1 MVDNARLPIEV
12 EAGARGGPG
21 FKTTIFAADSGHER
35 RNVDWE
41 RSRGRWDISYGITDK
56 TTLDVVRD
64 FFMAQ
69 RGRAYG
75 FRFRDWNDYTF
86 DQVIGTGDGTETAFQ
101 VFKRYGS
108 GARNFD
114 RVLTTLVA
122 GTLTVHLDDVAQES
136 GVTVDVA
143 TAIVT
148 FDAAPAED
156 AEIHFAGQFDVPAR
170 FDVDRLKIETIM
182 ADDDGNGIVGIPAI
196 PIVELRQG
204 S

>member
-21 FKTTIFAADSGHER
+21 FKTTIFAADSGHEK

-41 RSRGRWDISYGITDK
+41 RARGRWDISYGITDK
-56 TTLDVVRD
+56 PTLDVVRD

-86 DQVIGTGDGTETAFQ
+86 DQEIGTGDEATTDFQ
-101 VFKRYGS
+101 VFKRYSS
-108 GARNFD
+108 GARSFD

-122 GTLTVHLDDVAQES
+122 GSVTVYLDDVAQ
-136 GVTVDVA
+136 GAGFTIDTDA
-143 TAIVT
+143 GIVS
-148 FDAAPAED
+148 FAAAPAGD
-156 AEIHFAGQFDVPAR
+156 VVVRAAGQFDVPAR
-170 FDVDRLKIETIM
+170 FDVDALELETIM

-196 PIVELRQG
+196 PIVELRQV
-204 S
+204 